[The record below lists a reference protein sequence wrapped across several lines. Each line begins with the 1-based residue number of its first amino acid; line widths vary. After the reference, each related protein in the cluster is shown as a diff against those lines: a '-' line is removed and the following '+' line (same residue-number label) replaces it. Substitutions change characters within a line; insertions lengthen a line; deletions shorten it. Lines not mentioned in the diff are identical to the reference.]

1 MAIAENLF
9 EKDKD
14 AKLDYTADWTAWLG
28 ADDISIATWVVPT
41 GITKVSDS
49 NNTKIAV
56 IWLEGGT
63 IGVIYEVICRI
74 ATTAGRIDDRTL
86 LFKIVE
92 K

>member
-1 MAIAENLF
+1 MLDENLF

-14 AKLDYTADWTAWLG
+14 ALLDYTADWTAWLG
-28 ADDISIATWVVPT
+28 ADDLDSVTWIVPA
-41 GITKVSDS
+41 GITKTAES
-49 NNTKIAV
+49 NNTKIAI

-63 IGVIYEVICRI
+63 FAELYPVICRI
-74 ATTAGRIDDRTL
+74 VTVAGREDDRTM

>member
-1 MAIAENLF
+1 MSVENLF

-28 ADDISIATWVVPT
+28 SDDIDTVVWIVPT
-41 GITKVSDS
+41 GIVKTAES
-49 NNTKIAV
+49 NNTKIAI

-63 IGVIYEVICRI
+63 LDEIYSVISRI
-74 ATTAGRIDDRTL
+74 VTAAGRKEDRTL

>member
-1 MAIAENLF
+1 MSDNLF

-14 AKLDYTADWTAWLG
+14 ALLDYTADWTSWLD
-28 ADDISIATWVVPT
+28 ADDLDTVLWIVPT
-41 GITKVSDS
+41 GITKTAQS
-49 NNTKIAV
+49 NNTKIAI

-63 IGVIYEVICRI
+63 LAEIYEVICRI
-74 ATTAGRIDDRTL
+74 VTAAGRKEDRTL

>member
-1 MAIAENLF
+1 MSDYTLF

-28 ADDISIATWVVPT
+28 SDDLDSVTWIVPI
-41 GITKVSDS
+41 GITKTAESS
-49 NNTKIAV
+49 NTKIAV

-63 IGVIYEVICRI
+63 LDEIYSVISRI
-74 ATTAGRIDDRTL
+74 VTAAGRKEDRTL

>member
-1 MAIAENLF
+1 MSDYTLF

-28 ADDISIATWVVPT
+28 SDDLDIVTWIVPA
-41 GITKVSDS
+41 GITKAAES
-49 NNTKIAV
+49 NNTKIAI

-63 IGVIYEVICRI
+63 LTELYSIICRI
-74 ATTAGRIDDRTL
+74 VTVTGRKDDRTL

>member
-1 MAIAENLF
+1 MADDNLF

-14 AKLDYTADWTAWLG
+14 AKLDYTADWTAWLN
-28 ADDISIATWVVPT
+28 ADDLDSVTWIVPA
-41 GITKVSDS
+41 GITKTNESS
-49 NNTKIAV
+49 NTKIAI

-63 IGVIYEVICRI
+63 LAELYSIICRI
-74 ATTAGRIDDRTL
+74 VTAAGRKEDRTL

>member
-1 MAIAENLF
+1 MSDNLF

-28 ADDISIATWVVPT
+28 NDTIASATWIVPA
-41 GITKVSDS
+41 GITKIGESH
-49 NNTKIAV
+49 NTKIH
-56 IWLEGGT
+56 IIKLQGGT
-63 IGVIYEVICRI
+63 FDEIYSVISRI
-74 ATTAGRIDDRTL
+74 VTDAGLEDDRTM